1 MELEAIKS
9 AGAVQT
15 DKPKPVIKEKVQVQ
29 QPRPAVEVIYPNVPV
44 FKQGGKAAATDEGQ
58 EEEAAERQL
67 KAAIT
72 KVNSKIKSTRTKC
85 EYSYNDTINRVAI
98 KIVDETTGDIIKEI
112 PPEETLKMI
121 EKMWEIAGILMDK
134 KL

>member
-58 EEEAAERQL
+58 EEETAERQL

-72 KVNSKIKSTRTKC
+72 KVNSKIKLTRTKC

-98 KIVDETTGDIIKEI
+98 KIVDETTGDVIKEI

>member
-29 QPRPAVEVIYPNVPV
+29 QPRPAAEAVYPNVPV
-44 FKQGGKAAATDEGQ
+44 FKQGGKAVTADEGQ
-58 EEEAAERQL
+58 EEDAAERQL

-98 KIVDETTGDIIKEI
+98 KIVDETTGDVIKEI